1 MELRLPRNC
10 VAPSGVLDVV
20 VGSGI
25 VSDDT
30 EINSVVM
37 LKNVSQQSQVWRDK
51 TKGTKS
57 KIDSMEELVDLAIV
71 SQPVVQALVVSQIL
85 NGVCSSLQTGFS

>member
-1 MELRLPRNC
+1 MWSGPVVFSDEVELRLPRNC

-30 EINSVVM
+30 EINSVVV
-37 LKNVSQQSQVWRDK
+37 LKNGPSLSNPKFGETKPREQSC
-51 TKGTKS
+51 
-57 KIDSMEELVDLAIV
+57 EEE
-71 SQPVVQALVVSQIL
+71 
-85 NGVCSSLQTGFS
+85 N